1 MTGVL
6 TPRGSSIGEPLPLFG
21 SNRGADP
28 SAKDIY
34 GLLWGR
40 PALRDPCRPSGAG
53 CLELIC
59 LAQGKVILAASTFR
73 R

>member
-1 MTGVL
+1 MTGAV
-6 TPRGSSIGEPLPLFG
+6 TPCGSSMASRYAFG
-21 SNRGADP
+21 SNRGADT
-28 SAKDIY
+28 SARDIY
-34 GLLWGR
+34 GLWGR

>member
-1 MTGVL
+1 MASPYL
-6 TPRGSSIGEPLPLFG
+6 YSTPIAEQTFRQGTPTASGDGQLCDPY
-21 SNRGADP
+21 RP
-28 SAKDIY
+28 SA
-34 GLLWGR
+34 
-40 PALRDPCRPSGAG
+40 AG